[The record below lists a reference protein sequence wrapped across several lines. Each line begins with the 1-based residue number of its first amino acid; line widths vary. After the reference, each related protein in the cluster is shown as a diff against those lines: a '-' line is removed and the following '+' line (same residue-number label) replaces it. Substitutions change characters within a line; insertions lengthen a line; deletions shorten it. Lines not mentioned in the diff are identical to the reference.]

1 MASELGNQLLA
12 RVQTE
17 MARNIATIKRQ
28 LIEWLERPESGG
40 VDALRESMA
49 EISGGLSL
57 MEQEEAVALAEA
69 ISMPP
74 CSLHPTAVS
83 SLRQSLMSR

>member
-12 RVQTE
+12 RVQDE

-40 VDALRESMA
+40 VEP
-49 EISGGLSL
+49 
-57 MEQEEAVALAEA
+57 LAQNRDK
-69 ISMPP
+69 IPRGP
-74 CSLHPTAVS
+74 LPYGKNG
-83 SLRQSLMSR
+83 SRCLGRSDRRGR

>member
-12 RVQTE
+12 RVQDE

-40 VDALRESMA
+40 VEALREHMA
-49 EISGGLSL
+49 EISGWGRPKPLPWQKRSSR
-57 MEQEEAVALAEA
+57 ALR
-69 ISMPP
+69 
-74 CSLHPTAVS
+74 L
-83 SLRQSLMSR
+83 

>member
-12 RVQTE
+12 RVQDE

-40 VDALRESMA
+40 VEALREHMA
-49 EISGGLSL
+49 EISGGP
-57 MEQEEAVALAEA
+57 V
-69 ISMPP
+69 P
-74 CSLHPTAVS
+74 HGTNG
-83 SLRQSLMSR
+83 SRCLGRSDRRGR

>member
-12 RVQTE
+12 RVQDE

-40 VDALRESMA
+40 VEALRRPVPH
-49 EISGGLSL
+49 GTNG
-57 MEQEEAVALAEA
+57 
-69 ISMPP
+69 
-74 CSLHPTAVS
+74 
-83 SLRQSLMSR
+83 SRCLGRSDRRGR

>member
-57 MEQEEAVALAEA
+57 MEQEEAVAWPRLLLPVWKVWTRA
-69 ISMPP
+69 STN
-74 CSLHPTAVS
+74 TA
-83 SLRQSLMSR
+83 